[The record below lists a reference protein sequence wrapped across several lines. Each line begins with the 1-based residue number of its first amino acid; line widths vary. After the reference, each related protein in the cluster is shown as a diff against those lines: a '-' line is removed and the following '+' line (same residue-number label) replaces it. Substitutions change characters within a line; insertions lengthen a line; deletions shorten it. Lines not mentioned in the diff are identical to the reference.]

1 MPKKDMVSAF
11 LSTLKEPY
19 FSHLI
24 GHTISSYAELVIV
37 GERVEDG
44 MKSGKLIDIQA
55 LQSMLEQQSGTG
67 TSQRRPPAR
76 KQERVQKGEVK
87 MITSTGPKRQAIY
100 VQPMAPQPYF
110 VPQNSQPKKSE
121 SG

>member
-1 MPKKDMVSAF
+1 
-11 LSTLKEPY
+11 
-19 FSHLI
+19 
-24 GHTISSYAELVIV
+24 
-37 GERVEDG
+37 
-44 MKSGKLIDIQA
+44 
-55 LQSMLEQQSGTG
+55 MLEQQSGTG

-110 VPQNSQPKKSE
+110 VPQNSQPGSQTGQAQPVTGGNAHPRCTEQRTKEVCVPIKRIQVSFRGVRVLNWWR
-121 SG
+121 SWNL